1 MKLDIEKLLK
11 TVPITKINHIEN
23 NEVYTLLE
31 KFNMCGSIKVKPV
44 YWILK
49 TAIEN
54 GELTKDK
61 IVLEASS

>member
-1 MKLDIEKLLK
+1 MKLNIEKLLR
-11 TVPITKINHIEN
+11 TVPITQIKHITD
-23 NEVYTLLE
+23 NEVYTVLE

-49 TAIEN
+49 KAIES
-54 GELTKDK
+54 GELTTDK

>member
-1 MKLDIEKLLK
+1 MKVNIEKLLK
-11 TVPITKINHIEN
+11 TVPVTRINQIVD

-44 YWILK
+44 YWIMK
-49 TAIEN
+49 KAIES